1 MMFHLK
7 HVLIK
12 YEFQK
17 HRMDHQSDILLRAA
31 KTFWYYYYCYKIILS
46 NRLVSGRELAS
57 LVGRITSGGP
67 VFGNI
72 CRLMTRYCSIS
83 VALAQGWDSQVLS

>member
-1 MMFHLK
+1 MLYLTLLHYLLLNISLFLICQLMVFHPK

-31 KTFWYYYYCYKIILS
+31 KKFNNNNNNNNK
-46 NRLVSGRELAS
+46 
-57 LVGRITSGGP
+57 
-67 VFGNI
+67 
-72 CRLMTRYCSIS
+72 
-83 VALAQGWDSQVLS
+83 

>member
-1 MMFHLK
+1 MMFHPK

-31 KTFWYYYYCYKIILS
+31 KKFWYYLICIEKPF
-46 NRLVSGRELAS
+46 LA
-57 LVGRITSGGP
+57 GK
-67 VFGNI
+67 
-72 CRLMTRYCSIS
+72 
-83 VALAQGWDSQVLS
+83 A

>member
-1 MMFHLK
+1 MMFHPK

-31 KTFWYYYYCYKIILS
+31 KKFWLFKYGSKRRPATKDRRNQARQKL
-46 NRLVSGRELAS
+46 
-57 LVGRITSGGP
+57 
-67 VFGNI
+67 
-72 CRLMTRYCSIS
+72 
-83 VALAQGWDSQVLS
+83 

>member
-1 MMFHLK
+1 MMFHPK

-31 KTFWYYYYCYKIILS
+31 KTFWYYYYYYYYLS
-46 NRLVSGRELAS
+46 SDEPSRRGTIYS
-57 LVGRITSGGP
+57 
-67 VFGNI
+67 
-72 CRLMTRYCSIS
+72 
-83 VALAQGWDSQVLS
+83 